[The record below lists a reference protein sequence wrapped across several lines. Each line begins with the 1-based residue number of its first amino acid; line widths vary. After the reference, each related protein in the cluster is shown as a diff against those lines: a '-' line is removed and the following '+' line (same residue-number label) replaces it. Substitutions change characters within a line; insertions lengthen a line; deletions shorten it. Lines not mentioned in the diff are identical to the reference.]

1 MARASSRLDREPGP
15 RRWRDFRPSV
25 WTFVAPVALVACAF
39 VIVSI
44 ARDAGW
50 TRRGH
55 SSTPA
60 RTTGAGAP
68 SQAGAAILYRAKKGD
83 TLTAIA
89 VRFGISVERL
99 RTLNPKLPADGSLPV
114 GRRIR
119 LR

>member
-1 MARASSRLDREPGP
+1 MARASGNLDRELRP

-44 ARDAGW
+44 ASDAGW
-50 TRRGH
+50 TQRGH
-55 SSTPA
+55 TKPRT
-60 RTTGAGAP
+60 RTTGAAG
-68 SQAGAAILYRAKKGD
+68 STQTGAAILYRAKRGD

-89 VRFGISVERL
+89 VRFGISVQSL

>member
-1 MARASSRLDREPGP
+1 MARASGNLDRELRP

-44 ARDAGW
+44 ASDAGW
-50 TRRGH
+50 THRDH
-55 SSTPA
+55 TKTTV
-60 RTTGAGAP
+60 RTTGAARP
-68 SQAGAAILYRAKKGD
+68 AQTGAAILYRAKKGD

-89 VRFGISVERL
+89 VRFGISVETL
-99 RTLNPKLPADGSLPV
+99 RALNPKLPADGSLPL